1 MIWGAVD
8 WPGPRTRLDAAP
20 VVASPTGDYRDPMVQ
35 RRFAGKSVI
44 VTGGGNGIGFRYAEA
59 FAAEGASVTIAD
71 IDGEAARAAA
81 KRIDGSQAVALD
93 VVDEPAVAAMVAAAV
108 DRFGGVDVLVN
119 NAGLHMGRY
128 NLCSTLSL
136 DEWRR
141 LLDVNLLG
149 AVLCDRHCHDA
160 MVERG
165 GGVILNQSSNSSY
178 LGVGAYSISKLALN
192 GLTLSLA
199 QEFAPDNIRVVG
211 IAPGMIGS
219 DAVLERLEDVHKKAV
234 LGAQLI
240 KRWGQTDD
248 LVEMVLLLCSD
259 GVSFMTGQT
268 VTVDGGFVKRV

>member
-1 MIWGAVD
+1 LGRPQSAWSR
-8 WPGPRTRLDAAP
+8 PRLDAAA
-20 VVASPTGDYRDPMVQ
+20 VVASATGDYRDLVVQ
-35 RRFAGKSVI
+35 RRFAAKSVI
-44 VTGGGNGIGFRYAEA
+44 VTGAGNGIGYRYAEA

-71 IDGEAARAAA
+71 IDGEAAQAAA

-93 VVDEPAVAAMVAAAV
+93 VVDEPAVAAMVSTAV

-119 NAGLHMGRY
+119 NAGLHMGRF

-149 AVLCDRHCHDA
+149 AVLCARYCHDA
-160 MVERG
+160 MVPRG

-219 DAVLERLEDVHKKAV
+219 DAVIERLEDVHKRAV